1 MESFNAR
8 SVCSSGKGGE
18 PEEASRI
25 KDFETIK
32 RRGVTPDVPD
42 TKEKEIAMRKK
53 GFLFS
58 VVVVFALLAV
68 GLAVVPRAKA
78 AYPEPDKVI
87 ELMHHSS
94 PGGGA
99 GLFVLTVG
107 ELLNKTGIVKT
118 KIQVRTHQGGSS
130 AVALN
135 YLHSKAG
142 DPYVVMMWT
151 TSQLNAMNRGTT
163 VMKLEDITWL
173 TTLVEDGNVM
183 IVPYKSPYKTYKDLL
198 ADAKATPKKVSVGI
212 NSIGGSEH
220 IMAVRIERNTG
231 VKFNITAFEFS
242 PTQLIGGHIDMAF
255 GNTAETSSHVKAKR
269 ARVLA
274 NMGETRVPFYKD
286 IPTLIE
292 QGTNAAFTQ
301 FRGFFGGP
309 NFPPEAV
316 KFWENAFAKLVKTK
330 EFKEYVKK
338 CDYVVSYKTAAETK
352 AFIQGYNAELIK
364 DTKYIQENK

>member
-1 MESFNAR
+1 M
-8 SVCSSGKGGE
+8 
-18 PEEASRI
+18 
-25 KDFETIK
+25 
-32 RRGVTPDVPD
+32 
-42 TKEKEIAMRKK
+42 KEKEMTMKK
-53 GFLFS
+53 IIFS
-58 VVVVFALLAV
+58 LVVVLAVFALGPAAV
-68 GLAVVPRAKA
+68 PPAQA
-78 AYPEPDKVI
+78 AYPEPGKVI

-107 ELLNKTGIVKT
+107 DLLNKTGIVKN
-118 KIQVRTHQGGSS
+118 KIQVTTHQGGSS

-151 TSQLNAMNRGTT
+151 TAQLNAMNRGTT
-163 VMKLEDITWL
+163 RMKIDDITWL

-183 IVPYKSPYKTYKDLL
+183 IVPYKSQYKTAKELI
-198 ADAKATPKKVSVGI
+198 ADAKANPKKISVGI
-212 NSIGGSEH
+212 NSVGGSEH
-220 IMAVRIERNTG
+220 IMAARIERVAG

-255 GNTAETSSHVKAKR
+255 GNTLETSSHYKSKR
-269 ARVLA
+269 LRVLA
-274 NMGETRVPFYKD
+274 NMGENRVPYYKD

-309 NFPPEAV
+309 NFPAEAV
-316 KFWENAFAKLVKTK
+316 KFWEDAFAKLMKTK
-330 EFKEYVKK
+330 EFKEFMKK
-338 CDYVVSYKTAAETK
+338 TDYIDAYKTAVDTK
-352 AFIQGYNAELIK
+352 AFIAGYNAELIK
-364 DTKYIQENK
+364 DTKYIQESK